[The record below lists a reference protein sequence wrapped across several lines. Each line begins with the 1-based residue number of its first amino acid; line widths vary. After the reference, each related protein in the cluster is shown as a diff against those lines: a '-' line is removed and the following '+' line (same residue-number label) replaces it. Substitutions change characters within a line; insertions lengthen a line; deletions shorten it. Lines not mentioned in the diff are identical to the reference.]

1 MKKKILI
8 STVLVIM
15 ILSMSLM
22 LFAGCKTKLYELT
35 KDFAIPKANIGAG
48 TMSLTDDAVEGGIKG
63 INNSMSAFEML
74 QVGME
79 NFYNAKYAINEYNG
93 GVNMTLASAIK
104 VDQAVQSTKIRN
116 GVGDADGNNAND
128 ATYFADNKSYSTFA
142 KIYEKFV
149 ITPDSWTR
157 KAADKGDI
165 TFYKAGDKIR
175 NVTPGDTSVSKND
188 RAGRLGYWY
197 INGNRFNTRSTYKSL
212 SELVTANSNNP
223 TILWMYE
230 LSADNIQK
238 KIDPIYVESEKSYK
252 FAFEFKP
259 MESTEKYRQV
269 MLKQLE
275 SNANMPIENLGFNQL
290 VLEVVMWE
298 NGMIRSI
305 NVVEN
310 YQMKMVL
317 AGIKINS
324 AVVLTATQLFSYNP
338 SEAGYAIAD
347 HLAKF

>member
-1 MKKKILI
+1 
-8 STVLVIM
+8 
-15 ILSMSLM
+15 LM

-35 KDFAIPKANIGAG
+35 KNFAIPKAEIGAD
-48 TMSLTDDAVEGGIKG
+48 TLSLTDDAVEGGIKK
-63 INNSMSAFEML
+63 IDSSMSAFEML

-93 GVNMTLASAIK
+93 GVNMTLAKTIK
-104 VDQAVQSTKIRN
+104 VDQAVQSTKIRS
-116 GVGDADGNNAND
+116 GLGDADGNNENK

-149 ITPDSWTR
+149 ITPDSWNR

-165 TFYKAGDKIR
+165 KFTKPGKKITEV
-175 NVTPGDTSVSKND
+175 NKGDTSVSKND
-188 RAGRLGYWY
+188 KAGRLGYWFVKD
-197 INGNRFNTRSTYKSL
+197 NKFGTKNQYKSL
-212 SELVTANSNNP
+212 EELVNINSNNP

-230 LSADNIQK
+230 LSADKIQR
-238 KIDPIYVESEKSYK
+238 KIDPIYVESEKCWK

-259 MESTEKYRQV
+259 MESTEKYREV
-269 MLKQLE
+269 MLTQLQN
-275 SNANMPIENLGFNQL
+275 NAGMPIENLGFNQL

-298 NGMIRSI
+298 NGMIRAI

-317 AGIKINS
+317 SGIRINS

-338 SEAGYAIAD
+338 NEAGYAIAD